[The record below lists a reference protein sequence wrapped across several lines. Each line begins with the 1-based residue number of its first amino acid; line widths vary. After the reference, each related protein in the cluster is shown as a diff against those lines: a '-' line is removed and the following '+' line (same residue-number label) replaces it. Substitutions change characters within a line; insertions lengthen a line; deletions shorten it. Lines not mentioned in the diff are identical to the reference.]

1 MESDMSDSEK
11 KVTIETGDA
20 GKGSSEIAEGANTEE
35 LQERALSVFSSE
47 RNEDLTALVLC
58 LITTFLVLLFT
69 KWLV

>member
-1 MESDMSDSEK
+1 MSDEDK

-20 GKGSSEIAEGANTEE
+20 GKGTTDISETANTEE
-35 LQERALSVFSSE
+35 LEERALSVFSSD
-47 RNEDLTALVLC
+47 RNEDIVALVFC